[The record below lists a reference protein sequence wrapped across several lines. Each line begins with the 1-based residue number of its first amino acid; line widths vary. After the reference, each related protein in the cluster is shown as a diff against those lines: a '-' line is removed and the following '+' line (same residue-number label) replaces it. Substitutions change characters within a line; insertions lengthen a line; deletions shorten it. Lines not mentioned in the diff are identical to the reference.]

1 MSKLYNEVQQKL
13 NEVNDTYSLE
23 KQFIEIKN
31 LEIKTVFIID
41 K

>member
-1 MSKLYNEVQQKL
+1 MSKLYNEVQQRL

>member
-1 MSKLYNEVQQKL
+1 MSKLYNEIQQKL

>member
-1 MSKLYNEVQQKL
+1 MSKLYNEIQQKL

-23 KQFIEIKN
+23 KQFIEIKD